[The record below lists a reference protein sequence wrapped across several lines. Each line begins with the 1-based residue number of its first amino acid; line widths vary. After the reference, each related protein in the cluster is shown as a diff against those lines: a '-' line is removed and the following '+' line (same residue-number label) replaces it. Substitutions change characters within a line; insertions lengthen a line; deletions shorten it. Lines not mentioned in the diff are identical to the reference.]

1 MCTDGLKLTS
11 SLLSSRTS
19 PPKYRGAPKQNARCW
34 RGHKFG
40 ARTHSVR
47 RPVTASTQLQSP
59 PEPLRCWVFAHG
71 VVARREPRIRSELLY
86 SEGVAKCGRLVAVR
100 PRNPGRHRQQRHDDA
115 RFIAEPRQSTAML
128 IKERFRRHHTCQVN
142 WDWSAGEIMRNNL
155 HSPSIIRVQENLGA
169 RVRARRPA

>member
-1 MCTDGLKLTS
+1 MSMDGLMLTS

-40 ARTHSVR
+40 ARTHSIR
-47 RPVTASTQLQSP
+47 RPVTASTQLQP
-59 PEPLRCWVFAHG
+59 PPGPLRCRVLAHG
-71 VVARREPRIRSELLY
+71 DVAGREPRIRSELLY
-86 SEGVAKCGRLVAVR
+86 SEGVTECGRLVAVR
-100 PRNPGRHRQQRHDDA
+100 PRNAGRPRQQRHDDA

-142 WDWSAGEIMRNNL
+142 WDWSAGEITRNNL
-155 HSPSIIRVQENLGA
+155 RFAFIIQENLGA
-169 RVRARRPA
+169 RVRARWLA